1 MARTSRKGT
10 IRAAITGGGQQT
22 PEPSAP
28 VVWNAG
34 GYARLSVLETR
45 DREDGEALSVQKALL
60 ESFIRGRP
68 ELRFRELY
76 EDNGETGTNFDR
88 SGFRR
93 MMDDVRAGRINCIV
107 VKDLSRF
114 GRDYLETGNYLEHIL
129 PYLGVRFISIH
140 DGYDSEAASSE
151 DALKTAL
158 KNLVNQVY
166 SMDISRKTCSVLR
179 EKQRRGEFTGSIAS
193 YGYLKDPED
202 RHRMIVDPETAP
214 VVREIFERRAAGE
227 SYAAIARWLNASEI
241 PAPNAY
247 RYRKGLLK
255 DGRCAGGSW
264 RTQTIRRIL
273 SNPVYLGHTVQ
284 GRRRSEFY
292 AGRPDYRVEPSEWLV
307 VKNTHEPVVTREQF
321 ERARELAGKR
331 REAYQR
337 NLGKYDALG
346 TEENLFPGLVFCGD
360 CGGAMTRY
368 KQVSHGRKVSY
379 AFICRNY
386 AVNLDKSGCSYKFL
400 RFGEL
405 KAAVL
410 ALLGMEIGLAAEA
423 RQISEREQ
431 RARLARSGKL
441 RRTERDLSRLEQR
454 KERAI
459 RDLLSGSLRQEEYE
473 RARELQEREREAL
486 SGRMQEEGEA
496 LERISGNFLLRALRD
511 SAFWPELTK
520 KLIRTM
526 VKRVTVYEGGRVEL
540 QLNYRDAR
548 LDAVRQREENPV

>member
-1 MARTSRKGT
+1 MPG
-10 IRAAITGGGQQT
+10 
-22 PEPSAP
+22 PSAP

-34 GYARLSVLETR
+34 GYARLSILETR
-45 DREDGEALSVQKALL
+45 DREDGEALRVQKALL
-60 ESFIRGRP
+60 ESFIRAHP
-68 ELRFRELY
+68 ELRIRELY

-151 DALKTAL
+151 DALRTAL
-158 KNLVNQVY
+158 KNLVNQAY

-193 YGYLKDPED
+193 YGYLKDPEN

-241 PAPNAY
+241 PAPNVY
-247 RYRKGLLK
+247 RYRKGLIK
-255 DGRCAGGSW
+255 DGRYAGGAW
-264 RTQTIRRIL
+264 RTQTVRRIL

-284 GRRRSEFY
+284 GRRRSAFY
-292 AGRPDYRVEPSEWLV
+292 EGRPDYRVEPSEWIV
-307 VKNTHEPVVTREQF
+307 VTNTHEPVVTREQF
-321 ERARELAGKR
+321 DRARELAGKR
-331 REAYQR
+331 REAYR
-337 NLGKYDALG
+337 KNLGKYDALG
-346 TEENLFPGLVFCGD
+346 TEENLFPGLVFCAG

-368 KQVSHGRKVSY
+368 KQVSHGKKVSY

-410 ALLGMEIGLAAEA
+410 ALLAMELALSAEVC
-423 RQISEREQ
+423 RISERES
-431 RARLARSGKL
+431 RARLAQAGKL
-441 RRTERDLSRLEQR
+441 RGTERELGRLERR
-454 KERAI
+454 KERVI
-459 RDLLSGSLRQEEYE
+459 RDFLSGGLRREDYE

-486 SGRMQEEGEA
+486 SGRMREEGEA
-496 LERISGNFLLRALRD
+496 LARVSGDFLLTALRD
-511 SAFWPELTK
+511 AAFWPELTK
-520 KLIRTM
+520 KLIRAM
-526 VKRVTVYEGGRVEL
+526 VKRVAVCEGGRVEL
-540 QLNYRDAR
+540 QLSYRDER